1 MIKVFISVVFF
12 ILLYPSVVSAQLIDY
27 AEEPALAIV
36 FDNVHLTLEPDTS
49 LHEVKGVATWYLS
62 KIDHVPDTL
71 TFSLYRG
78 EIYSVRVNDDRVDF
92 TYTRNQLNLPLVS
105 VAPND
110 SLFKIEI
117 TYTAKPAFG
126 VHASKSGLYW
136 SSMLPGAGSDLFPS
150 VQLASVSVTT
160 DIRIIVPNSWK
171 AIANGFDAGTTLLHD
186 DRRLYH
192 WRSTK
197 AIPVVDI
204 ALAYGPMDSHTIRT
218 GDIDIQIFS
227 ESGTELP
234 ISAAT
239 LLNTTSD
246 LLSRAESILQVPY
259 PFESLNL
266 IVLNDHLWEPKTAS
280 AGLIKL
286 YLNAGDLE
294 HQLVRG
300 VAAQYFGSFQRSFSL
315 ADANHVLKYQVRLFT
330 LLNPDILLPDFDNDY
345 IPHGTLWNQFSPQSW
360 LSVYAWMKEYGD
372 GSRLFQPEQLTKLLS
387 YGSGSFSSIDYL
399 MMLEEDLPRFPT
411 LTDATLQPVQLFSVI
426 YTHDDENQRISI
438 EFIPE
443 SVYNDRYIPVVVR
456 QFTDG
461 TTIDLEFQ
469 IASRGDRIS
478 INTNGFTNNLYILN
492 SDKYLRFTEIKP
504 AEFWRF
510 QLRNDADYSKRLEAA
525 EGFGRSSDD
534 PDIQLFLQDLIRTE
548 PDEHVRSR
556 LVQSFAQ
563 LTRGAT
569 GTQQRFITWLTD
581 PSELVRTQA
590 MIALKG
596 YKQNQP
602 AMDAVYRV
610 ISTSQD
616 ISLVNLA
623 ISTYFSIASSSEFF
637 ATGRGLLVEDQIDL
651 LFTRTILPLIIQTE
665 EGRNFAPNLM
675 QYLEKEFPFFIRN
688 VAFEILKDAEISA
701 SYWQDLL
708 PILLA
713 DSDPR
718 VRYLSVPFLNKIDSD
733 SASTIAS
740 ELVQNEYD
748 VRVLQQLQELL
759 PNR

>member
-1 MIKVFISVVFF
+1 
-12 ILLYPSVVSAQLIDY
+12 
-27 AEEPALAIV
+27 
-36 FDNVHLTLEPDTS
+36 
-49 LHEVKGVATWYLS
+49 
-62 KIDHVPDTL
+62 
-71 TFSLYRG
+71 
-78 EIYSVRVNDDRVDF
+78 
-92 TYTRNQLNLPLVS
+92 
-105 VAPND
+105 
-110 SLFKIEI
+110 
-117 TYTAKPAFG
+117 
-126 VHASKSGLYW
+126 
-136 SSMLPGAGSDLFPS
+136 
-150 VQLASVSVTT
+150 VTT

-411 LTDATLQPVQLFSVI
+411 LTDATLQPVQHFSVI

-688 VAFEILKDAEISA
+688 VAFEILTDAEISA

>member
-1 MIKVFISVVFF
+1 MIKVFISVVFL

-27 AEEPALAIV
+27 TEKPALAIV

-49 LHEVKGVATWYLS
+49 FHQVKGVATWYLR
-62 KIDHVPDTL
+62 KIDQVPDSL
-71 TFSLYRG
+71 SFSLYRG
-78 EIYSVRVNDDRVDF
+78 EIHSVRVNEVRVDF
-92 TYTRNQLNLPLVS
+92 SYTKNKLYLPLVS
-105 VAPND
+105 VAPTD

-126 VHASKSGLYW
+126 VHASTTSLYW

-150 VQLASVSVTT
+150 VQLPSVSVTT
-160 DIRIIVPNSWK
+160 DIRLIVPNSWK
-171 AIANGFDAGTTLLHD
+171 ALANGFAAGTTLLHD

-192 WRSTK
+192 WRSTS

-204 ALAYGPMDSHTIRT
+204 AMAFGPMDSHIIRS

-227 ESGTELP
+227 ESGSELP
-234 ISAAT
+234 ISPTT
-239 LLNTTSD
+239 LLNITSD
-246 LLSRAESILQVPY
+246 LLSKAESILQIAYPY
-259 PFESLNL
+259 ESLNL

-280 AGLIKL
+280 AGLVKL

-315 ADANHVLKYQVRLFT
+315 ADANHILKYQVRLFT
-330 LLNPDILLPDFDNDY
+330 LLNPDIQLPDFDNDY
-345 IPHGTLWNQFSPQSW
+345 IPHGTPWNQLSPQSW
-360 LSVYAWMKEYGD
+360 LSVFAWMKEYGD
-372 GSRLFQPEQLTKLLS
+372 GSRLFQPEQLAKLLS

-411 LTDATLQPVQLFSVI
+411 LSDATLQPVQQFSVL

-438 EFIPE
+438 EFIPD
-443 SVYNDRYIPVVVR
+443 SVYNDRYIPVLLR
-456 QFTDG
+456 QFSDG
-461 TTIDLEFQ
+461 TTTDLEFQ
-469 IASRGDRIS
+469 IGSRGDRIS
-478 INTNGFTNNLYILN
+478 INANGFTNNLYLLN

-525 EGFGRSSDD
+525 EGFGRISDD

-590 MIALKG
+590 MIALKA
-596 YKQNQP
+596 YKQNQT

-623 ISTYFSIASSSEFF
+623 IDTYFSIAPSSEFF
-637 ATGRGLLVEDQIDL
+637 ATGRGLLVEDQKDL

-665 EGRNFAPNLM
+665 QGRNFAPNLM
-675 QYLEKEFPFFIRN
+675 QYLESEFPFFIRN

-718 VRYLSVPFLNKIDSD
+718 VRYLSVPFLNKIDQD